1 VSVPNAVVLVT
12 GAGRGIGRATARA
25 LAGDGRQI
33 VAVARTQGELESLAG
48 ETGAHPLVADLAS
61 AEECR
66 RVVDTTLERFGRVDV
81 LVNNAGVGSADEQ
94 VIWLQDPELWR
105 RSLAVNLDAPFEL
118 TRRVLPGMLERG
130 AGRVVMVASLA
141 SLAGGVAPGMSAYVA
156 AKHGVLGLM
165 RAVALEVA
173 GSGVTC
179 NAVCP
184 GSVRTATA
192 ERKVARE
199 AELAGTSLDEA
210 WAARAARTPAGR
222 LIEADE
228 VAAAIAFLA
237 SDAAS
242 GVNGES
248 LAVALQG
255 YA

>member
-1 VSVPNAVVLVT
+1 
-12 GAGRGIGRATARA
+12 
-25 LAGDGRQI
+25 
-33 VAVARTQGELESLAG
+33 
-48 ETGAHPLVADLAS
+48 
-61 AEECR
+61 
-66 RVVDTTLERFGRVDV
+66 
-81 LVNNAGVGSADEQ
+81 
-94 VIWLQDPELWR
+94 
-105 RSLAVNLDAPFEL
+105 
-118 TRRVLPGMLERG
+118 
-130 AGRVVMVASLA
+130 
-141 SLAGGVAPGMSAYVA
+141 
-156 AKHGVLGLM
+156 VLGLM

-199 AELAGTSLDEA
+199 AELAGISLDEA

-222 LIEADE
+222 LVEADE

-242 GVNGES
+242 GVNGEAVS
-248 LAVALQG
+248 VALQG